1 MWQMIIKRILR
12 GALTMVIVVLLIFVL
27 LRVIPGNPAA
37 LLAGEEASEEQ
48 IAAITEQWGLN
59 DSLGTQFKVYLQSL
73 LSGDAGMSYQYA
85 TTDGMLLWKVT
96 DLVKSRLPYTIQLAS
111 MAISMSVIIAIPLG
125 VLTALKQNSALDNVI
140 SVFNYVTISFPVFFI
155 GLILIMFFSL
165 QLSWLPVGG
174 TGGFINIILPAF
186 TLSTHFTVTLM
197 RMTKTEVSR
206 ILTSDYIRMCRAKG
220 LSNTSVLFIHC
231 LRNAAI
237 PLITL
242 IGLRFGAMLGGSM
255 VVEALFRWPGI
266 GNLLISA
273 VKARDYPTVQFL
285 VPYVALVFVI
295 INIIVDVL
303 YGVLDP
309 RIHREA

>member
-12 GALTMVIVVLLIFVL
+12 GALTIVIVVLLIFFL
-27 LRVIPGNPAA
+27 LRVIPGDPAA
-37 LLAGEEASEEQ
+37 LMAGEEASEEQ

-59 DSLGTQFKVYLQSL
+59 ESLWTQLTVYLQSL
-73 LSGDAGMSYQYA
+73 ISGNAGMSYQYA
-85 TTDGMLLWKVT
+85 TTDGVLLWKVT
-96 DLVKSRLPYTIQLAS
+96 DLVQSRLPYTIQLAS
-111 MAISMSVIIAIPLG
+111 AAIAISVMIAIPLG
-125 VLTALKQNSALDNVI
+125 VLMARKQNSIIDNTI
-140 SVFNYVTISFPVFFI
+140 SVINYIIISFPVFFI
-155 GLILIMFFSL
+155 GIILIMLLSL
-165 QLSWLPVGG
+165 KLSWFPVGG
-174 TGGFINIILPAF
+174 EGSLLHLILPAF
-186 TLSTHFTVTLM
+186 TLSMHFTVTLM

-220 LSNTSVLFIHC
+220 LSNVSVLFVHC

-285 VPYVALVFVI
+285 VPYVALVFII
-295 INIIVDVL
+295 INIVVDLL

>member
-111 MAISMSVIIAIPLG
+111 MAISMSVLIAIPLG

-155 GLILIMFFSL
+155 GLILIMLFSL